1 MLVLWGWCVMAAWFP
16 AAWLFVVPATLP
28 FLNFA
33 PWTGWLVFDEFDILL
48 LGTLAGG
55 YGRWAQEHQETADGT
70 RPRLPGLVP
79 ALQGLLGIASLWALH
94 RGLEDAGG
102 FAFDWFAGY
111 GDALNSVRVFKS
123 LGFALLLLPLL
134 RREFRHSTARASQ
147 RLAGGMVAG
156 LVLLTLAVVWER
168 AAFVGLTDFS
178 SNYRTVGL
186 FWEMHV
192 GGAAIDSYL
201 ALASPFVVW
210 ALVTAKR
217 RLTWVAAAVLALL
230 TAYACLTTFS
240 RGVYLSVVA
249 PLGLLAVLLWRQRHA
264 PTQRKG
270 RGKGKEQWW
279 AGWRAKGSTVL
290 VFLIALEVAAVLGAG
305 SFMAERLAKTSQDLG
320 SRMEHWQRGIG
331 VLQGP
336 ADWWLGKGLGRLPG
350 NYAAKVPQEGF
361 SGTVELHSETLAGQ
375 PPNRFVS
382 LRSAENLDDLGGSYA
397 LTQRVQAESAGG
409 YRVSMAVRVQ
419 EPTDLYVALCER
431 HLLYNRACQDMRVT
445 VLPGKTAWQTVAFPL
460 RGPALDGGRWY
471 APRMHLFAI
480 SVVSAAGAVDMDN
493 LGLTGESGQSLL
505 GDGDFSRGLAQ
516 WFPAAQSYFLPWH
529 IDNLYLEVLIERGL
543 VGLLL
548 LGALVFVALWHLSL
562 GRARARALSPFLA
575 AALAGLLVVG
585 VVSSVMDVPRVAFLF
600 FLLLFAST
608 ELARQPEGEAC

>member
-1 MLVLWGWCVMAAWFP
+1 MEATLVLWVWCIMAAWFP
-16 AAWLFVVPATLP
+16 ALWLFVLPATLP

-33 PWTGWLVFDEFDILL
+33 PWTGWLVFDEFDLL
-48 LGTLAGG
+48 LWGTLAGG
-55 YGRWAQEHQETADGT
+55 YGRWALEHREPVDWAP
-70 RPRLPGLVP
+70 PRLPGLVP

-94 RGLEDAGG
+94 RGFEDAGG

-147 RLAGGMVAG
+147 RLAGGMVTG
-156 LVLLTLAVVWER
+156 LGLLTLAVVWER
-168 AAFVGLTDFS
+168 AAFVGLLDFS

-201 ALASPFVVW
+201 ALTSPFVVW
-210 ALVTAKR
+210 ALVSARR
-217 RLTWVAAAVLALL
+217 RLAWVAAAVLALL
-230 TAYACLTTFS
+230 AAYACLTTFS
-240 RGVYLSVVA
+240 RGVYLSVMA
-249 PLGLLAVLLWRQRHA
+249 PLGLLAILLWRQRHA
-264 PTQRKG
+264 PMQ
-270 RGKGKEQWW
+270 GKSKNLWW
-279 AGWRAKGSTVL
+279 EGWRAKGSVLL

-305 SFMAERLAKTSQDLG
+305 SFMAERVAKTSQDLG
-320 SRMEHWQRGIG
+320 SRMDHWQRGMG
-331 VLQGP
+331 LLQGP
-336 ADWWLGKGLGRLPG
+336 VDWWLGKGLGRLPG

-361 SGTVELHSETLAGQ
+361 SGVVELHSGKLAGQ
-375 PPNRFVS
+375 PPNGFVS

-431 HLLYNRACQDMRVT
+431 HLLYDRACQDMLVT
-445 VLPGKTAWQTVAFPL
+445 VLPGKTAWQTMAFPL
-460 RGPALDGGRWY
+460 RGPPLDGGTWY
-471 APRMHLFAI
+471 APRMHMFEI
-480 SVVSAAGAVDMDN
+480 SVASPGGAADIDN
-493 LGLTGESGQSLL
+493 LGLTGDRARSLL
-505 GDGDFSRGLAQ
+505 ENGDFSRGLAQ

-548 LGALVFVALWHLSL
+548 LGALISVALWHLSL

-575 AALAGLLVVG
+575 ASLAGLLVVG
-585 VVSSVMDVPRVAFLF
+585 MVSSVMDVPRVAFLF

-608 ELARQPEGEAC
+608 ELARHPESEPC